1 MFSFFCKL
9 RRRHT
14 WEAFEVYSGEWFL
27 VCRWCKAVRPLT
39 EGDVDG
45 DHRAA

>member
-9 RRRHT
+9 RRRHS

-27 VCRWCKAVRPLT
+27 VCRICKTVRPVTGKELA
-39 EGDVDG
+39 DG
-45 DHRAA
+45 DHR

>member
-9 RRRHT
+9 RRRHS

-27 VCRWCKAVRPLT
+27 VCRICKAVRPVT
-39 EGDVDG
+39 GDEVGHG
-45 DHRAA
+45 DHR